1 MIPLVSTLTISI
13 IFTELYHRSKNK
25 VAKKYEIDLKIS
37 DIEKRLRDQKDKN
50 NFLSDRLEIIFSRTN
65 ETNNRLT
72 NLYDLIKLLD
82 NNITNKI
89 ISQNQI
95 ASPSQSHVSNLNIQP
110 SQQSQSVNI
119 PLSQQSNLNNYNEE
133 DEERRQ
139 NSTIEYILKKLE
151 DKALT
156 TREIQQIIGR
166 TREHSSRLMKKLY
179 DEKLVDRDMNT
190 KPFKYNI
197 TDEGRKLLIKHSVSK
212 NHFPSDSYQNDTSSL
227 KGLIEK

>member
-1 MIPLVSTLTISI
+1 MTTLAISI
-13 IFTELYHRSKNK
+13 TFTELYHRSKKK
-25 VAKKYEIDLKIS
+25 VAKKYEIDLKIT
-37 DIEKRLRDQKDKN
+37 DIEKRLREQKDKN
-50 NFLSDRLEIIFSRTN
+50 NFLSDKIEIIFSRTN

-82 NNITNKI
+82 SNITNKI
-89 ISQNQI
+89 ISQSQI
-95 ASPSQSHVSNLNIQP
+95 VSPAQSHVSNANRQP
-110 SQQSQSVNI
+110 SQQSQNI
-119 PLSQQSNLNNYNEE
+119 INTSQQSGSNNNNIED
-133 DEERRQ
+133 DEERKQ

-179 DEKLVDRDMNT
+179 DEKLVNRDMST

-197 TDEGRKLLIKHSVSK
+197 TDEGRKLLSKHSASK
-212 NHFPSDSYQNDTSSL
+212 NHSQADSYQVDVNSL
-227 KGLIEK
+227 NGLIEK